1 VWSLHGRSAAAGR
14 PKKRTTSTSTA
25 TANAEPSY
33 CINTFTAHDYW
44 VNSLKFRG
52 NTLISG
58 AADDT
63 IKIWDFSAGSRQ
75 RAGGKKTS
83 GLWYADV
90 VSSRPQPHYITNP
103 ITSAC
108 ILS

>member
-1 VWSLHGRSAAAGR
+1 MWSLHGKAVVG
-14 PKKRTTSTSTA
+14 KRG
-25 TANAEPSY
+25 EPSY

-44 VNSLKFRG
+44 VNSLTFRD
-52 NTLISG
+52 NMLISG

-63 IKIWDFSAGSRQ
+63 IKMWDFTPRQ
-75 RAGGKKTS
+75 RSVSKKSS

-90 VSSRPQPHYITNP
+90 VSSRPQQSYITNP

-108 ILS
+108 VIS